1 MRKKPKE
8 NNDDSR
14 KPKLR
19 TVRFRKAREWTGQL
33 RSNRHLGVLRPFL
46 NSWLR
51 HGVVSPS
58 SGTVVFF
65 LVESGGG
72 VSVSSNPPPRSGGN
86 SRCCC
91 YTFCLGIK
99 AILKVASLT
108 PDREFQYSVR
118 SHHGG
123 VESAPLHGVAFRCL
137 VLADFGRYWR
147 LQRARAFRSNRGTL
161 ASLTPDTELITVMST
176 HITVVMKKRTVAF
189 SAPLCSAFRPRMAP
203 AKRRS
208 FQIKPRRFGVPHV

>member
-1 MRKKPKE
+1 M
-8 NNDDSR
+8 
-14 KPKLR
+14 
-19 TVRFRKAREWTGQL
+19 
-33 RSNRHLGVLRPFL
+33 
-46 NSWLR
+46 
-51 HGVVSPS
+51 
-58 SGTVVFF
+58 
-65 LVESGGG
+65 
-72 VSVSSNPPPRSGGN
+72 SVSSNPPPRSGGN

-123 VESAPLHGVAFRCL
+123 VESAPLHCVAFRCL

-147 LQRARAFRSNRGTL
+147 LQRARAFKSNRGTL

-176 HITVVMKKRTVAF
+176 HITVVMKN
-189 SAPLCSAFRPRMAP
+189 APFFWRRLCLPPFGRSWRLHNA
-203 AKRRS
+203 RS
-208 FQIKPRRFGVPHV
+208 FRSSRGVLASLTYDTELISHVNSHHGGDEKTHRFFGVASVCLPSADHGACTTPELSDQAEAFWRPSRMTQN